1 MNNLTADPALWRF
14 PVSLLLGTAF
24 VVGLWLLDRYR
35 GDSRLC
41 RTLRSGRTAVA
52 LTALTVLLLIPEGVW
67 AAGLFRTWPCIAV
80 VLLLAASLGLVTL
93 RRLRTRR
100 DAAFLLNHGG
110 LFLILWAATFGA
122 PDTLRARMIVH
133 AGETEHLACADDGTI
148 APLPFGVRL
157 ERFTVERYEN
167 GMPRQFRS
175 SLLVDGKPRE
185 AAVNAPVRYGG
196 YTLFQDGYDTHAG
209 RYTVLSVVRD
219 PWLGAVWAG
228 MALLAAGS
236 LLLLFKR

>member
-122 PDTLRARMIVH
+122 PDTTRARMIVRQ
-133 AGETEHLACADDGTI
+133 GETETLAYAADGTI
-148 APLPFGVRL
+148 IPLPFGVRL
-157 ERFTVERYEN
+157 ERFTIDWYDD
-167 GMPRQFRS
+167 GPPRQFRS
-175 SLLVDGKPRE
+175 SLLVDGKPCE
-185 AAVNAPVRYGG
+185 VAVNSPVHHGG
-196 YTLFQDGYDTHAG
+196 YTFLQDGYDMREG
-209 RYTVLSVVRD
+209 RYTVLQVVRD
-219 PWLGAVWAG
+219 PWLRAIWAG
-228 MALLAAGS
+228 VAMLAAGS
-236 LLLLFKR
+236 LLMLFKK